1 VAISWLAD
9 VLRGAGVEVVEEG
22 SWLSRS
28 AGSSF
33 SPIGV
38 LWHHTAAPSSA
49 SNPHPALN
57 ICINGRSDLPGP
69 LCHALVDYFGVF
81 HVISANRA
89 NHAGRSAGSGPIP
102 AGDGNTLMVG
112 WEIDY
117 AGDGGGGVRQQM
129 TAAQYDASVAATAAV
144 LDRLGRDSSY
154 ARGHRET
161 STTGKIDPSFI
172 DLDSMRADV
181 AAAQGGAPPT
191 DPPPSGGTQLRATVG
206 NLNVRTQ
213 PSTSAPAV
221 ASLANGTV
229 MTVQCQ
235 AVGEAVT
242 IGGNTSR
249 NWAKITAP
257 ASGYVTCHYVETG
270 PNLRVSSCPV

>member
-1 VAISWLAD
+1 MAISWLAD
-9 VLRGAGVEVVEEG
+9 VLRAAGVQVVEEG
-22 SWLSRS
+22 NWLSRS

-69 LCHALVDYFGVF
+69 LCHALVDYHGVF

-102 AGDGNTLMVG
+102 AGDGNTLMIG

-129 TAAQYDASVAATAAV
+129 TTAQYNASVTATAAV

-172 DLDSMRADV
+172 TLDSMRADV
-181 AAAQGGAPPT
+181 AAAQGGTPPT
-191 DPPPSGGTQLRATVG
+191 DPPSEGTPLRATVG
-206 NLNVRTQ
+206 NLNVRTT
-213 PSTSAPAV
+213 PSTSGAVV

-270 PNLRVSSCPV
+270 PNLRVDSCPV

>member
-1 VAISWLAD
+1 MAISWLAD

-22 SWLSRS
+22 DWLARS

-33 SPIGV
+33 SPVGV

-69 LCHALVDYFGVF
+69 LCHALVDYHGVF

-89 NHAGRSAGSGPIP
+89 NHAGRSGGSGPIP
-102 AGDGNTLMVG
+102 AGDGNTLMIG

-117 AGDGGGGVRQQM
+117 AGDGGGGVQQRM
-129 TAAQYDASVAATAAV
+129 TQAQYDASIVATAAV

-161 STTGKIDPSFI
+161 STTGKIDPSYI
-172 DLDSMRADV
+172 DLGSMRADV
-181 AAAQGGAPPT
+181 AAAQGGTPT
-191 DPPPSGGTQLRATVG
+191 DPPSEGTQLRATVG

-213 PSTSAPAV
+213 PTTSAAVV

-270 PNLRVSSCPV
+270 PNLRVSACPV